1 MLEQYADKFN
11 NIYEAVP
18 DGKVFRLSFD
28 PTTKNFRLICRDN
41 YAFDEVRKAFRVKND
56 AAFFSERY
64 GYKQDEFLY
73 AINKFGFF
81 APGMLFDVLSWIKL
95 SYGSAKPVAIS

>member
-28 PTTKNFRLICRDN
+28 PAIKNFRIICRDN
-41 YAFDEVRKAFRVKND
+41 LAFDELRNAFRVKND
-56 AAFFSERY
+56 SAFFSERY
-64 GYKQDEFLY
+64 GYKADEFLY

-81 APGMLFDVLSWIKL
+81 APGLLFEILSWIKM
-95 SYGSAKPVAIS
+95 SYGSMKPLVMS